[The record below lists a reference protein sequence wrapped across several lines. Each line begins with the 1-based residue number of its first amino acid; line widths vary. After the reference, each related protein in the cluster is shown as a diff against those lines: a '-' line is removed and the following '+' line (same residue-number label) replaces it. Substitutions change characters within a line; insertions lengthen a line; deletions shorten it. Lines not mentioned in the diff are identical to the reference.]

1 MCIHAICQW
10 LWLKYWPAA
19 LDCAGYLLPFHCQYI
34 SLELC
39 VFWHWTFFTALPW
52 KFATRVHWLK
62 FVFINSNW
70 VFLPLT
76 VNSIHT
82 YIYWIS
88 FDEKH
93 LKERKQKIFKL
104 NHLKY
109 IKISTEIEISVETF
123 QIEIFNGTP
132 NFWTETAIFVFILTA
147 NAHANH
153 MKWKKLFFYFMDF
166 GIGICR

>member
-1 MCIHAICQW
+1 MLFVSDYDWNIDLLLWTVLAIYFRFIVSTFPW
-10 LWLKYWPAA
+10 S
-19 LDCAGYLLPFHCQYI
+19 F
-34 SLELC
+34 
-39 VFWHWTFFTALPW
+39 VFFWHWTFFTTLPW

-82 YIYWIS
+82 YIHWKP

-132 NFWTETAIFVFILTA
+132 NFWAQIAIFVFIFTA
-147 NAHANH
+147 NA
-153 MKWKKLFFYFMDF
+153 
-166 GIGICR
+166 